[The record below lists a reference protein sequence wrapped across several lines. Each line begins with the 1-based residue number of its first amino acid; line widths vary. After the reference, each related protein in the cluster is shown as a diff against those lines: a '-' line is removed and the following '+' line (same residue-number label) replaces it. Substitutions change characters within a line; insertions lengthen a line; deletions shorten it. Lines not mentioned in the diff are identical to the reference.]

1 MTTCAITDVAIVLRP
16 EDDVAIAKREIPA
29 GTILEDAGGRLE
41 VRQDI
46 RPGHKVA
53 RRARRAGDEVRRYG
67 QVIGFATA
75 DIAPGD
81 HVHTQ
86 NLGIGELSAD
96 RYAVGVDVRPVEP
109 YPPEQMRH
117 FDGYRREDGRVG
129 TRNYVAIISGVN
141 CSASVSQFVK
151 DRFRDVQRD
160 FPNIDGVIAIT
171 HKSGCG
177 TGLFGEDH
185 LALQRVLA
193 GYAKHPN
200 VAAYILVGLGC
211 EVNQAAVMV
220 DRQRMAAPGHPERR
234 PFLVNI
240 QEAGG
245 IRKTVDAAAAAV
257 RELLPRA
264 NEARR
269 TRQPISELVLA
280 TNCGGSDGNSGIT
293 ANPALGWA
301 VDELVRYGGTGVLAE
316 TPEIY
321 GAEHLLIRRAVSEAV
336 AKKLLDRYKWWE
348 WYCRGIEAMDNNPAP
363 GNKAGGLT
371 TVFEKSL
378 GGVSKGG
385 TTPMQDV
392 FLYGEP
398 ITTRGFVFMDTPGHD
413 PVSITGLVAGG
424 CNIICF
430 TTGRGS
436 VFGCKPVPSIKLATN
451 SLVYRHMQE
460 DMDINCGVILEGTP
474 LHDVGRQIFEEMIA
488 VASGKRTKSEMSGV
502 GEEEFAPWLI
512 GPVM

>member
-1 MTTCAITDVAIVLRP
+1 MATYALAEKAVVLRP
-16 EDDVAIAKREIPA
+16 EDDVAIARVALAA
-29 GTILEDAGGRLE
+29 GLVLEDGATRIE
-41 VRQDI
+41 VGQDI
-46 RPGHKVA
+46 GPGHKLA
-53 RRARRAGDEVRRYG
+53 RRPVRAGQPVRRYG
-67 QVIGFATA
+67 QIIGFATA
-75 DIAPGD
+75 DIAAGD
-81 HVHTQ
+81 HVHSH
-86 NLGIGELSAD
+86 NLGIGELQ
-96 RYAVGVDVRPVEP
+96 REYELCTDVRPVDY
-109 YPPEQMRH
+109 YPSEQMRF
-117 FDGYRREDGRVG
+117 FDGYRRDDGRVG
-129 TRNYVAIISGVN
+129 TRNYVAIVSGVN

-151 DRFRDVQRD
+151 DRFRDVTRD
-160 FPNIDGVIAIT
+160 YPNVDGVLAIT

-177 TGLFGEDH
+177 TKLLGEDH

-200 VAAYILVGLGC
+200 VGAYILVGLGC
-211 EVNQAAVMV
+211 EVNQAAVLV
-220 DRQRMAAPGHPERR
+220 ERQRLAAPGHPERR
-234 PFLVNI
+234 PFIVTI

-245 IRKTVDAAAAAV
+245 IRKTVERAAAEVAK
-257 RELLPRA
+257 LLPAA
-264 NEARR
+264 NAVTR
-269 TRQPISELVLA
+269 TQQPVSELILA

-321 GAEHLLIRRAVSEAV
+321 GAEHLLIRRAISEGV
-336 AKKLLDRYKWWE
+336 AKKLIDRYRWWE

-363 GNKAGGLT
+363 GNKAGGIT

-378 GGVSKGG
+378 GGVTKGG
-385 TTPMQDV
+385 TTPMMDV

-424 CNIICF
+424 CNVICF

-436 VFGCKPVPSIKLATN
+436 VFGCRPVPSIKLATN
-451 SLVYRHMQE
+451 SLVYRHMEE
-460 DMDINCGVILEGTP
+460 DMDLNCGVILEGTP
-474 LHDVGRQIFEEMIA
+474 LPTVGRQIFEEIVA
-488 VASGKRTKSEMSGV
+488 VASGKRTKSELSGV
-502 GEEEFAPWLI
+502 GEEEFAPWII

>member
-1 MTTCAITDVAIVLRP
+1 MTTQAITDLAIILKP

-29 GTILEDAGGRLE
+29 GTVLDDAGGRIE
-41 VRQDI
+41 ARQDI

-53 RRARRAGDEVRRYG
+53 RRARRSGDEVRRYG
-67 QVIGFATA
+67 QVIGFATR
-75 DIAPGD
+75 DIAAGD

-86 NLGIGELSAD
+86 NLAVGELQ
-96 RYAVGVDVRPVEP
+96 REYEIGTDVRPVDY
-109 YPPEQMRH
+109 YPPDRMRS
-117 FDGYRREDGRVG
+117 FDGYQREDGRVG

-151 DRFRDVQRD
+151 DKFRDVSREYA
-160 FPNIDGVIAIT
+160 NIDGVLAIT

-177 TGLFGEDH
+177 TKLFGEDH
-185 LALQRVLA
+185 MALQRVLA

-200 VAAYILVGLGC
+200 VAAYILIGLGC

-220 DRQRMAAPGHPERR
+220 DKQRMAAPGHPERK
-234 PFLVNI
+234 PLIVNI

-245 IRKTVDAAAAAV
+245 IRKTVERAV
-257 RELLPRA
+257 AEVAKLLPMA

-269 TRQPISELVLA
+269 TKQPISELVLA

-321 GAEHLLIRRAVSEAV
+321 GAEHLLIRRAINEGV
-336 AKKLLDRYKWWE
+336 AKKLIDRYKWWE

-363 GNKAGGLT
+363 GNKAGGIT

-378 GGVSKGG
+378 GGVTKGG
-385 TTPMQDV
+385 TTPMTDV

-413 PVSITGLVAGG
+413 PVSITG
-424 CNIICF
+424 
-430 TTGRGS
+430 
-436 VFGCKPVPSIKLATN
+436 
-451 SLVYRHMQE
+451 
-460 DMDINCGVILEGTP
+460 
-474 LHDVGRQIFEEMIA
+474 
-488 VASGKRTKSEMSGV
+488 
-502 GEEEFAPWLI
+502 
-512 GPVM
+512 

>member
-1 MTTCAITDVAIVLRP
+1 MATYAITDVAIVLNP
-16 EDDVAIAKREIPA
+16 ADDVAIVKKEIPA
-29 GTILEDAGGRLE
+29 GSVLEDAGGRIE

-53 RRARRAGDEVRRYG
+53 RRARREGEEVRRYG

-75 DIAPGD
+75 DIAVGD

-86 NLGIGELSAD
+86 NL
-96 RYAVGVDVRPVEP
+96 AVGDLHREYEIGTDVRLVDF
-109 YPPEQMRH
+109 YPPDKMRS
-117 FDGYRREDGRVG
+117 FDGYLREDGRVG

-151 DRFRDVQRD
+151 EKFRDVSKD
-160 FPNIDGVIAIT
+160 FPNIDGVLAIT

-177 TGLFGEDH
+177 TELFGEDH
-185 LALQRVLA
+185 MALQRVLA

-200 VAAYILVGLGC
+200 VAAYILIGLGC

-220 DRQRMAAPGHPERR
+220 DKQRMAAPGHPERK
-234 PFLVNI
+234 PLVINI

-245 IRKTVDAAAAAV
+245 IRKTVDKAAV
-257 RELLPRA
+257 EVAKLLPMA
-264 NEARR
+264 NAAKRSK
-269 TRQPISELVLA
+269 QPVSEITLA
-280 TNCGGSDGNSGIT
+280 TNCGGSDSASGIT

-336 AKKLLDRYKWWE
+336 AKKLIDRYKWWE
-348 WYCRGIEAMDNNPAP
+348 WYCRGIERMDNNPAP
-363 GNKAGGLT
+363 GNKAGGIT

-378 GGVSKGG
+378 GGVTKGG
-385 TTPMQDV
+385 TTPMTDV

-424 CNIICF
+424 CNLICF

-451 SLVYRHMQE
+451 SLMYRHMQE

-474 LHDVGRQIFEEMIA
+474 LPVVGQQIFEEIVA
-488 VASGKRTKSEMSGV
+488 VASGKQSKSELSGV
-502 GEEEFAPWLI
+502 GEEEFAPWII